1 MGIFGAEPWT
11 NAMREDIEEK
21 WGIDAVDI
29 YGLSEII
36 GPGVA
41 FECVEAKN
49 GMHINED
56 HFIVETIN
64 LRQGR
69 LSPTVKRASL
79 FSPPSPKRLSRL
91 SDTEQGTLPALS
103 QSLHMRAFFC
113 PYEQSYGQKRRYAYN

>member
-1 MGIFGAEPWT
+1 MGGIFGAEPWT

-21 WGIDAVDI
+21 WGGIDAVDI

-64 LRQGR
+64 LRQGGR
-69 LSPTVKRASL
+69 LSPPTVKRASL

-103 QSLHMRAFFC
+103 QSPA
-113 PYEQSYGQKRRYAYN
+113 YAGVLLSV